1 MILCGRS
8 TRSIFPRDDQFAGM
22 RDSNALHK
30 LWGCRPRS
38 LRIHRF
44 RHIKDACAD
53 MSTHMAIVMAGL
65 TWYAYHTTSKG
76 VSSLTRWR
84 GHEGKLS
91 LLYLRVAHR
100 SPKINSFVDATTI
113 TEKRCWTPI
122 FCFCFPKKNGVC
134 FRSYMWLRS

>member
-1 MILCGRS
+1 
-8 TRSIFPRDDQFAGM
+8 
-22 RDSNALHK
+22 
-30 LWGCRPRS
+30 
-38 LRIHRF
+38 
-44 RHIKDACAD
+44 
-53 MSTHMAIVMAGL
+53 MAIVMAGL

-100 SPKINSFVDATTI
+100 SPKINSLVDATTI

-122 FCFCFPKKNGVC
+122 FLFLLPEEERGLFSVIYVVAVINGVDIQTKVR
-134 FRSYMWLRS
+134 RSGTSTPATNNPTII